1 MCDFAADVPAL
12 CRGHGI
18 DPAHAL
24 AEPQRLAE
32 LEKDGLVRCSGGKV
46 EITAL
51 GRPYVRTVAA
61 CFDSYLGR
69 GAGRH
74 AQAV

>member
-1 MCDFAADVPAL
+1 PAN
-12 CRGHGI
+12 
-18 DPAHAL
+18 AL
-24 AEPQRLAE
+24 ADPERLAE
-32 LEKDGLVRCSGGKV
+32 LERDGLVRCADGRI
-46 EITAL
+46 EISDL

>member
-1 MCDFAADVPAL
+1 M
-12 CRGHGI
+12 
-18 DPAHAL
+18 
-24 AEPQRLAE
+24 
-32 LEKDGLVRCSGGKV
+32 VRCSGGKV